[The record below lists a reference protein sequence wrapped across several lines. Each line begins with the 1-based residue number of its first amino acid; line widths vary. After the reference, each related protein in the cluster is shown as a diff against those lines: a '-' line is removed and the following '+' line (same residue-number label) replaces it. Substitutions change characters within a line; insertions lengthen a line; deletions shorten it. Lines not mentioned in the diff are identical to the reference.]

1 MRWGYSTASQ
11 IYVALKRFQDA
22 MPIHLRSLMVLGSC
36 LFFRASVKRWL
47 WREKGWR
54 VGVRVWGGGGSWPV
68 QHIWNIWGL
77 EVCSNAE
84 RHSETHKET
93 FSPSFLFS
101 PFFFSFFQRPVAL
114 YLGQYS
120 EEPQT
125 IFFFM
130 RHLVWGLKLGVGYL
144 TFVFYSVCERV
155 RSQSGSFKQVTNPV
169 SVKMLLCRVGQKAS
183 SSPSLPQL
191 ITGGLDLIEVFFFF
205 SFFLNQFLFPRSAA
219 CLPPTLLR
227 VSSREPQVIWTH
239 VGINNSSPFHHVR
252 SRSAQSQT
260 S

>member
-68 QHIWNIWGL
+68 QHIWNIWAL

-101 PFFFSFFQRPVAL
+101 PFFF
-114 YLGQYS
+114 
-120 EEPQT
+120 
-125 IFFFM
+125 
-130 RHLVWGLKLGVGYL
+130 
-144 TFVFYSVCERV
+144 
-155 RSQSGSFKQVTNPV
+155 
-169 SVKMLLCRVGQKAS
+169 
-183 SSPSLPQL
+183 
-191 ITGGLDLIEVFFFF
+191 FFF
-205 SFFLNQFLFPRSAA
+205 SKTSSSVLGTIFRRATDYFLFYEAFGVRFKTWRWVPHICILF
-219 CLPPTLLR
+219 CL
-227 VSSREPQVIWTH
+227 W
-239 VGINNSSPFHHVR
+239 
-252 SRSAQSQT
+252 ASQE
-260 S
+260 SVW